1 MKTNLIHLPRLA
13 RIISI
18 CRFKTCKKEKPLGII
33 PIQGIEQVY
42 PHQQRDIE
50 QSLEDMRER
59 VVRYRMNSG
68 LGGPF

>member
-1 MKTNLIHLPRLA
+1 M
-13 RIISI
+13 
-18 CRFKTCKKEKPLGII
+18 GII

-59 VVRYRMNSG
+59 VLRYRMNSG